1 MNNLRVK
8 ERRVED
14 AGFASYADIASS
26 VSVNFCHVNREAAN
40 DKKEDHLLMNDSD
53 ERHLSEFERARQT
66 SKTWSMGQD

>member
-14 AGFASYADIASS
+14 ARFASYVDISSS